1 MNGKP
6 NNSVSDFRY
15 RPQYQRQRRPFW
27 LPASNYYF
35 LVAGVAIAF
44 FFLAW
49 GILHDGREETPWITA
64 GMGAGVLLILAVIL
78 REVILRNA
86 RNRYLANQ
94 RRLDRSL
101 KSAVIPTGTRPA
113 AAKLTIEQN
122 AAIIR
127 AIAKKSE
134 AAKVFASL
142 SDGHRE
148 VSDMC
153 REYLSLNAAELARVS
168 VGSPRLPALRKG
180 REVVQGMHHRHLLQW
195 AEIEVRTLTTEARS
209 RAKVNDKIETARRA
223 LAVIDAALADYP
235 NEPDL
240 LDSEAVIREFIVSI
254 KVSDWIEKAEK
265 AEFKGNYK
273 RAQALYR
280 DALFYL
286 NREKI
291 ASNESLAAA
300 EKIAGEIQRLETIN
314 S

>member
-6 NNSVSDFRY
+6 NNSVSTFRY
-15 RPQYQRQRRPFW
+15 RPQIHRQRRPFW

-35 LVAGVAIAF
+35 LAAGVAIAF

-64 GMGAGVLLILAVIL
+64 GLGAGVLLILAVIL

-101 KSAVIPTGTRPA
+101 KSTIIPTGARPA
-113 AAKLTIEQN
+113 TSKLSIEQN

-127 AIAKKSE
+127 TISKKSE
-134 AAKVFASL
+134 AAKLFASL
-142 SDGHRE
+142 PEGHRE

-153 REYLSLNAAELARVS
+153 REYLTLNAAELARVAI
-168 VGSPRLPALRKG
+168 GSPRLPALRKG
-180 REVVQGMHHRHLLQW
+180 RELIKGLHRHHLLQW
-195 AEIEVRTLTTEARS
+195 AQIEVRTLSAEAR
-209 RAKVNDKIETARRA
+209 ALTKVSDKVETAQRA
-223 LAVIDAALADYP
+223 LAVIDTALADLP

-240 LDSEAVIREFIVSI
+240 LDSDAVIREFIVSI
-254 KVSDWIEKAEK
+254 KVTDWITKAER

-273 RAQALYR
+273 RAQTLYR

-286 NREKI
+286 NRENL

-300 EKIAGEIQRLETIN
+300 EKITGEIERLEALNT
-314 S
+314 